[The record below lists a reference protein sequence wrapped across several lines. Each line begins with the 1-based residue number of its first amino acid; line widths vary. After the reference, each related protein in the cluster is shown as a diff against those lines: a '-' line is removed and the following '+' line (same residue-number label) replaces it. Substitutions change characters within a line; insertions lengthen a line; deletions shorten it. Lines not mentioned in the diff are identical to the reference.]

1 MIVAVCIDDNMGMLF
16 FGKRQSRDKKV
27 VEDFIRSSAGG
38 KAYIRN
44 FSKKLFDGKDVIID
58 DNCLSIAGENDWCF
72 IENQDINSY
81 ASRISKIVIYKWNRD
96 YPYDFTFKM
105 PEGFT
110 LEKSSEF
117 TGNSHEKI
125 TREEYVK

>member
-1 MIVAVCIDDNMGMLF
+1 MIVAVCVDDNMGMLF

-58 DNCLSIAGENDWCF
+58 DNCLNIAGENDWCF
-72 IENQDINSY
+72 IENLDIN
-81 ASRISKIVIYKWNRD
+81 
-96 YPYDFTFKM
+96 
-105 PEGFT
+105 
-110 LEKSSEF
+110 
-117 TGNSHEKI
+117 
-125 TREEYVK
+125 